1 MYRSFPQG
9 HYNKSETAMPV
20 IRETSENS
28 YGKEDN
34 SQKCEKESKDL
45 QLPCDKP
52 KNSIF
57 GSLKSDDIILLGII
71 LILLL
76 EDTGDVITLAV
87 LGMILLF

>member
-20 IRETSENS
+20 IRETAENP
-28 YGKEDN
+28 YIEEEEEK
-34 SQKCEKESKDL
+34 KCENAETEQKL
-45 QLPCDKP
+45 LCDKP

-76 EDTGDVITLAV
+76 EDTGDIVMLAV

>member
-9 HYNKSETAMPV
+9 HYNKSETAMPI
-20 IRETSENS
+20 IRETAENQ
-28 YGKEDN
+28 YIEEEEEK
-34 SQKCEKESKDL
+34 KCENAEAEQK
-45 QLPCDKP
+45 LPCDKP
-52 KNSIF
+52 QNSIF

-76 EDTGDVITLAV
+76 EDTGDIVMFAV